1 MFLGVSPATFG
12 PTEGPFI
19 GLMGNNNRPMMTINP
34 TTLVINPDNQILGVM
49 QGDNIMNVDQYNSKF
64 SSQNPVQIKQVNW
77 NRIYDQIPKGS
88 KF

>member
-1 MFLGVSPATFG
+1 
-12 PTEGPFI
+12 
-19 GLMGNNNRPMMTINP
+19 MTINP

-88 KF
+88 KFWNNEKISNYPHLFIPPAYQ

>member
-1 MFLGVSPATFG
+1 
-12 PTEGPFI
+12 
-19 GLMGNNNRPMMTINP
+19 
-34 TTLVINPDNQILGVM
+34 M